1 MNIGQFFSNF
11 GSAESIMIM
20 IWLIIAFL
28 LGFLVEYF
36 LVQGVQRRLQNELE
50 ETEKEAA
57 HSERELHKAQEE
69 LTLQE
74 ADLKKAAFELDEAR
88 NATTRVEEEKNRWM
102 LQANAVNAEVEKNRA
117 DIQTY
122 QATVEDLNNQ
132 ILGLK
137 TRNTQLAEQ
146 IQTGTTSSDSAA
158 PMDTTS
164 RSIYDNQAVDR
175 LTSIESKLEQLTQE
189 NLALMQ
195 ELQRRPVTVPATDI
209 AAADILPQLIAP
221 EILPEPVA
229 VVEHPHLDME
239 NSNLLQPDRN
249 ALRQVEKD
257 DLTAIEGVGPFLEK
271 KLNEI
276 NVFTYEQIAH
286 WDAATI
292 TQVTHDIQFFEG
304 RIEKDDWI
312 GQAQR
317 LLEFKNTGI
326 YPPTV
331 KEQSVAPA
339 YVESTEPLISA
350 DVASQPQPILP
361 VVEIPTPPTPPVGP
375 TFDEDDISS
384 QLPGDDLALIEGV
397 GPKIAL
403 ILKKAGIHFFADLA
417 KAEPEMLRNL
427 LHEAG
432 PIFKIQ
438 DPASWPSQ
446 ARLAMNGEWEVLKDY
461 QTQLRGGK

>member
-50 ETEKEAA
+50 ESEKEAA

-88 NATTRVEEEKNRWM
+88 NATTRAEEEKSRWM

-137 TRNTQLAEQ
+137 TRNAQLAEQ
-146 IQTGTTSSDSAA
+146 IQAGTTSDSSTTIDSA
-158 PMDTTS
+158 PRGLYDT
-164 RSIYDNQAVDR
+164 QAVDR

-195 ELQRRPVTVPATDI
+195 ELQRRPVTVPTADI
-209 AAADILPQLIAP
+209 AAVNALPQLIAP
-221 EILPEPVA
+221 EIVPDPVA
-229 VVEHPHLDME
+229 VEEHPHLDME

-257 DLTAIEGVGPFLEK
+257 DLTAIEGIGPFLEK

-276 NVFTYEQIAH
+276 NVFTYEQIAQ

-304 RIEKDDWI
+304 RIEKDNWI

-317 LLEFKNTGI
+317 LLEFKKTGI

-350 DVASQPQPILP
+350 DVAPQPVLP
-361 VVEIPTPPTPPVGP
+361 VIEIPTPPTPPTPPVAP
-375 TFDEDDISS
+375 SIDEEIIS
-384 QLPGDDLALIEGV
+384 QIPGDDLSLIEGV
-397 GPKIAL
+397 GPKIAI

-417 KAEPEMLRNL
+417 KAEPDMLRNL

-438 DPASWPSQ
+438 DPGSWPSQ

>member
-50 ETEKEAA
+50 EAEKEAA

-88 NATTRVEEEKNRWM
+88 KATGRAEEEKNRWM

-132 ILGLK
+132 VLGLK
-137 TRNTQLAEQ
+137 TRNAQLAEQ
-146 IQTGTTSSDSAA
+146 IQSGSVNDTSTPIDSA
-158 PMDTTS
+158 S
-164 RSIYDNQAVDR
+164 RGLYDSQAIDR
-175 LTSIESKLEQLTQE
+175 LTSIESKLEKLTQE

-195 ELQRRPVTVPATDI
+195 ELQRRSVAVPATDV
-209 AAADILPQLIAP
+209 AAANVLPQPIAKLIV
-221 EILPEPVA
+221 PEPVA
-229 VVEHPHLDME
+229 VEEHPYLDME
-239 NSNLLQPDRN
+239 NANLLQPDRA

-257 DLTAIEGVGPFLEK
+257 DLTAIVGIGPFLEK

-292 TQVTHDIQFFEG
+292 TQVTRDIQFFEG
-304 RIEKDDWI
+304 RIEKDNWI

-317 LLEFKNTGI
+317 LLEFKKTGI

-339 YVESTEPLISA
+339 YAESTEPLISA
-350 DVASQPQPILP
+350 DATPQPVLP
-361 VVEIPTPPTPPVGP
+361 VLEIPAPPTPPVEP

-384 QLPGDDLALIEGV
+384 QLPGDDLSLIEGV
-397 GPKIAL
+397 GPKIAI